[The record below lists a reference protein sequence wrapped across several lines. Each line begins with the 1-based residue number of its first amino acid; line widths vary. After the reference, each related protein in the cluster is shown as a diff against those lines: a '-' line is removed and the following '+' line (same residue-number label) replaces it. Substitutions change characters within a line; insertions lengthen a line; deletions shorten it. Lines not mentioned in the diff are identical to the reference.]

1 MANYQAPG
9 VYVQEVP
16 SGARAIGQVNTSIAA
31 FVGVAPD
38 QDALVDEL
46 RVLDNWTQFVDQ
58 YVGNATAGTPLSNAV
73 YGFFSN
79 GGSRCYVV
87 NIGANGS
94 LTGTATKPTGLTL
107 FEAVDDISMV
117 AAPGFA
123 DAESYA
129 ALAAHV
135 EHPLRQDRMAIMDT
149 VEKVDDVGALT
160 RAATSGVPVGARDSG
175 TADERS
181 TTDEGPGGDAG
192 SGGGSSGGGGSGDA
206 DEAEAS
212 EAEDTSEQPA
222 GTEASESTPSSS
234 SSVSSDSPDW
244 PDSPRPAD
252 AGSREGAAIEANGQQ
267 DLGAPQSPGGYTAL
281 YFPWIVMIDPV
292 SGKKVTQ
299 PPSGHIAGVWARVD
313 ATRGVHKAPA
323 NEPIQGAIDLV
334 RRVSRGEQEVLNPAG
349 VNCIRYFPGEGIR
362 IWGART
368 KAPEASEYRYVNVRR
383 LTNMIKESVADGT
396 RWVVF
401 EPNDH
406 TLWKSIRRDIGA
418 FLTNVWR
425 DGALLGTTPQQ
436 AFFVK
441 CDEETNPP
449 EVRDAGQVVTL
460 IGIAPVKPAE
470 FVIFKLMQSADNT
483 SETESAGA

>member
-1 MANYQAPG
+1 MVNYQAPG

-16 SGARAIGQVNTSIAA
+16 SGARSIGQVSTSIAG

-38 QDALVDEL
+38 PLAHLDEA

-58 YVGNATAGTPLSNAV
+58 YVGKATQGTPLSNAV
-73 YGFFSN
+73 FGFFAN
-79 GGSRCYVV
+79 GGGRCYVV
-87 NIGANGS
+87 NIGTGGS
-94 LTGTATKPTGLTL
+94 LTGTARKPTGLTL
-107 FEAVDDISMV
+107 FEAIDDISMV
-117 AAPGFA
+117 AAPGYANA
-123 DAESYA
+123 DAYA
-129 ALAAHV
+129 ALQAHV
-135 EHPLRQDRMAIMDT
+135 EHPLRQDRMAILDT

-160 RAATSGVPVGARDSG
+160 RAATSGVPDAPEPDKPEPEPDKPDKPED
-175 TADERS
+175 AKPEPAKP
-181 TTDEGPGGDAG
+181 GPGAG
-192 SGGGSSGGGGSGDA
+192 ATGE
-206 DEAEAS
+206 EA
-212 EAEDTSEQPA
+212 
-222 GTEASESTPSSS
+222 
-234 SSVSSDSPDW
+234 
-244 PDSPRPAD
+244 
-252 AGSREGAAIEANGQQ
+252 I
-267 DLGAPQSPGGYTAL
+267 GAPQSPGGYTAL
-281 YFPWIVMIDPV
+281 YFPWIVMTDPV

-299 PPSGHIAGVWARVD
+299 PPSGHMAGIWARVD
-313 ATRGVHKAPA
+313 GSRGVHKAPA
-323 NEPIQGAIDLV
+323 NEPIQGALDLV

-362 IWGART
+362 VWGART
-368 KAPEASEYRYVNVRR
+368 KAPEASEYRYINVRR

-470 FVIFKLMQSADNT
+470 FVIFKLMQSAEAT

>member
-16 SGARAIGQVNTSIAA
+16 SGARAIGQVSTSIAG
-31 FVGVAPD
+31 FVGLAPD
-38 QDALVDEL
+38 NDALVGEL

-87 NIGANGS
+87 NIGPDGS
-94 LTGTATKPTGLTL
+94 LTGTASAPTGLTL
-107 FEAVDDISMV
+107 FEAVDDLSIV

-123 DAESYA
+123 TAEAYA
-129 ALAAHV
+129 ALQAHV
-135 EHPLRQDRMAIMDT
+135 EHPLRQDRMAILDT
-149 VEKVDDVGALT
+149 VEKVDDVGSLT
-160 RAATSGVPVGARDSG
+160 RAATSGLPDSASKKG
-175 TADERS
+175 SASADAS
-181 TTDEGPGGDAG
+181 
-192 SGGGSSGGGGSGDA
+192 
-206 DEAEAS
+206 AEAG
-212 EAEDTSEQPA
+212 EQ
-222 GTEASESTPSSS
+222 E
-234 SSVSSDSPDW
+234 
-244 PDSPRPAD
+244 
-252 AGSREGAAIEANGQQ
+252 

-281 YFPWIVMIDPV
+281 YYPWIVMIDPV

-334 RRVSRGEQEVLNPAG
+334 RRISRGEQEVLNPAG

-362 IWGART
+362 VWGART
-368 KAPEASEYRYVNVRR
+368 KAPEASEYRYINVRR

-483 SETESAGA
+483 SETEGGGA

>member
-1 MANYQAPG
+1 MVNYQAPG

-16 SGARAIGQVNTSIAA
+16 SGARSIGQVSTSIAG
-31 FVGVAPD
+31 FIGVSPD
-38 QDALVDEL
+38 ATAYPDEV

-58 YVGNATAGTPLSNAV
+58 YVGKATQGTPLSNAV
-73 YGFFSN
+73 FGFFTN

-87 NIGANGS
+87 NIGTGGS
-94 LTGTATKPTGLTL
+94 LTGTAAKPTGVTL
-107 FEAVDDISMV
+107 FEAIDDISIV
-117 AAPGFA
+117 AAPGYSDA
-123 DAESYA
+123 DAYS
-129 ALAAHV
+129 ALQAHV
-135 EHPLRQDRMAIMDT
+135 EHPLRQDRMAILDT
-149 VEKVDDVGALT
+149 PEKVDDVGSLT
-160 RAATSGVPVGARDSG
+160 RAATSGLPGGDK
-175 TADERS
+175 
-181 TTDEGPGGDAG
+181 PGGDAG
-192 SGGGSSGGGGSGDA
+192 EGKSGDKT
-206 DEAEAS
+206 D
-212 EAEDTSEQPA
+212 
-222 GTEASESTPSSS
+222 GK
-234 SSVSSDSPDW
+234 SD
-244 PDSPRPAD
+244 
-252 AGSREGAAIEANGQQ
+252 GAAGEES
-267 DLGAPQSPGGYTAL
+267 LGAPQSPSGYTAL
-281 YFPWIVMIDPV
+281 YFPWIVMTDPV

-299 PPSGHIAGVWARVD
+299 PPSGHLAGVWARVD

-323 NEPIQGAIDLV
+323 NEPIQGALDLV

-362 IWGART
+362 VWGART

-470 FVIFKLMQSADNT
+470 FVVFKLMQSADNT
-483 SETESAGA
+483 QTENAGA

>member
-16 SGARAIGQVNTSIAA
+16 SGARAIGQVNTSIAG
-31 FVGVAPD
+31 FVGLAPNR
-38 QDALVDEL
+38 DALVDEL

-58 YVGNATAGTPLSNAV
+58 YIGNATAGTPLSNAV

-87 NIGANGS
+87 NIGKDGS
-94 LTGTATKPTGLTL
+94 LTGTAAKPTGLTL

-129 ALAAHV
+129 ALQAHV

-149 VEKVDDVGALT
+149 PEKVDDVGALT
-160 RAATSGVPVGARDSG
+160 RAAASGVPESASP
-175 TADERS
+175 AD
-181 TTDEGPGGDAG
+181 
-192 SGGGSSGGGGSGDA
+192 
-206 DEAEAS
+206 
-212 EAEDTSEQPA
+212 EDTSSDE
-222 GTEASESTPSSS
+222 GTTPD
-234 SSVSSDSPDW
+234 VDPDG
-244 PDSPRPAD
+244 DAED
-252 AGSREGAAIEANGQQ
+252 AGDSAEDSTDQE

-281 YFPWIVMIDPV
+281 YYPWIVMIDPV

-323 NEPIQGAIDLV
+323 NEPIQGAIDLA

>member
-16 SGARAIGQVNTSIAA
+16 SGARSIGQVSTSIAG

-38 QDALVDEL
+38 PLAHLDEA

-58 YVGNATAGTPLSNAV
+58 YVGKATQGTPLSNAV
-73 YGFFSN
+73 FGFFAN
-79 GGSRCYVV
+79 GGGRCYVV
-87 NIGANGS
+87 NVGTGGS
-94 LTGTATKPTGLTL
+94 LTGTARKPTGLTL
-107 FEAVDDISMV
+107 FEAIDDISMV
-117 AAPGFA
+117 AAPGYA
-123 DAESYA
+123 DADAYA
-129 ALAAHV
+129 ALQAHV
-135 EHPLRQDRMAIMDT
+135 EHPLRQDRMAILDT

-160 RAATSGVPVGARDSG
+160 RAATSGLPGDP
-175 TADERS
+175 
-181 TTDEGPGGDAG
+181 GPDKPEPDKPDKPEKPEPGAG
-192 SGGGSSGGGGSGDA
+192 SADTPASRATGEDA
-206 DEAEAS
+206 
-212 EAEDTSEQPA
+212 
-222 GTEASESTPSSS
+222 
-234 SSVSSDSPDW
+234 
-244 PDSPRPAD
+244 
-252 AGSREGAAIEANGQQ
+252 
-267 DLGAPQSPGGYTAL
+267 LGAPQSPGGYTAL
-281 YFPWIVMIDPV
+281 YFPWIVMTDPV

-299 PPSGHIAGVWARVD
+299 PPSGHMAGIWARVD
-313 ATRGVHKAPA
+313 GSRGVHKAPA
-323 NEPIQGAIDLV
+323 NEPIQGALDLV

-362 IWGART
+362 VWGART
-368 KAPEASEYRYVNVRR
+368 KAPEASEYRYINVRR

-470 FVIFKLMQSADNT
+470 FVIFKLMQSAEAT
-483 SETESAGA
+483 SESESAGA

>member
-16 SGARAIGQVNTSIAA
+16 SGARAIGQVNTSIAG
-31 FVGVAPD
+31 FVGLAPNRN
-38 QDALVDEL
+38 ALVDEL

-58 YVGNATAGTPLSNAV
+58 YVGNAAAGTPLSNAV

-87 NIGANGS
+87 NIGPDGS
-94 LTGTATKPTGLTL
+94 LTGTAAKPTGLTL

-117 AAPGFA
+117 AAPGYA

-129 ALAAHV
+129 ALQAHV

-149 VEKVDDVGALT
+149 VEKLDDVGALT
-160 RAATSGVPVGARDSG
+160 RAATSGVPEAAAS
-175 TADERS
+175 S
-181 TTDEGPGGDAG
+181 DEGATP
-192 SGGGSSGGGGSGDA
+192 DA
-206 DEAEAS
+206 DS
-212 EAEDTSEQPA
+212 DSDAEDT
-222 GTEASESTPSSS
+222 G
-234 SSVSSDSPDW
+234 
-244 PDSPRPAD
+244 D
-252 AGSREGAAIEANGQQ
+252 APEETDDGDQE

-281 YFPWIVMIDPV
+281 YYPWIVMLDPV

>member
-16 SGARAIGQVNTSIAA
+16 SGARAIGQVNTSIAG
-31 FVGVAPD
+31 FVGLAPNR
-38 QDALVDEL
+38 DALVDEL

-58 YVGNATAGTPLSNAV
+58 YIGNATAGTPLSNAV

-87 NIGANGS
+87 NIGKDGS
-94 LTGTATKPTGLTL
+94 LTGTAAKPTGLTL

-129 ALAAHV
+129 ALQAHV

-149 VEKVDDVGALT
+149 PEKVDDVGALT
-160 RAATSGVPVGARDSG
+160 RAATSGVPESASP
-175 TADERS
+175 AD
-181 TTDEGPGGDAG
+181 
-192 SGGGSSGGGGSGDA
+192 
-206 DEAEAS
+206 
-212 EAEDTSEQPA
+212 EDTSSDE
-222 GTEASESTPSSS
+222 GTTPD
-234 SSVSSDSPDW
+234 VDPDG
-244 PDSPRPAD
+244 DAED
-252 AGSREGAAIEANGQQ
+252 AGDSAEDSTDQE

-281 YFPWIVMIDPV
+281 YYPWIVMIDPV

-323 NEPIQGAIDLV
+323 NEPIQGAIDLA

>member
-16 SGARAIGQVNTSIAA
+16 SGARAIGQVNTSIAG
-31 FVGVAPD
+31 FVGLAPD
-38 QDALVDEL
+38 KNALVGEL

-58 YVGNATAGTPLSNAV
+58 YVGNAAAGTPLSNAV

-87 NIGANGS
+87 NIGADGS
-94 LTGTATKPTGLTL
+94 LTGTASAPNGLTL

-117 AAPGFA
+117 AAPGYA
-123 DAESYA
+123 TAEAYA
-129 ALAAHV
+129 ALQAHV

-149 VEKVDDVGALT
+149 LEKIDDVGALT
-160 RAATSGVPVGARDSG
+160 RAATSGVP
-175 TADERS
+175 
-181 TTDEGPGGDAG
+181 
-192 SGGGSSGGGGSGDA
+192 
-206 DEAEAS
+206 
-212 EAEDTSEQPA
+212 EDTD
-222 GTEASESTPSSS
+222 SSS
-234 SSVSSDSPDW
+234 STKKSDTTSVAE
-244 PDSPRPAD
+244 AD
-252 AGSREGAAIEANGQQ
+252 GQE

-292 SGKKVTQ
+292 SGQKVTQ

-323 NEPIQGAIDLV
+323 NEPIQGALDLV

-362 IWGART
+362 VWGART

-470 FVIFKLMQSADNT
+470 FVIFKLMQSAENT
-483 SETESAGA
+483 SQTENAGA

>member
-175 TADERS
+175 PADER
-181 TTDEGPGGDAG
+181 TTADEGPGGDAG
-192 SGGGSSGGGGSGDA
+192 PDDGGSDGARPSDDGGSGDA
-206 DEAEAS
+206 DAAS
-212 EAEDTSEQPA
+212 EEPVDTEGSD
-222 GTEASESTPSSS
+222 STPSSS
-234 SSVSSDSPDW
+234 SSVSSDAPDW
-244 PDSPRPAD
+244 PDSPRPSA
-252 AGSREGAAIEANGQQ
+252 AASQEGAATEAGEQQ

>member
-94 LTGTATKPTGLTL
+94 LTGTAAKPTGLTL

-135 EHPLRQDRMAIMDT
+135 EHPLRQDRMAILDT

-175 TADERS
+175 PEEERTTA
-181 TTDEGPGGDAG
+181 DEGPGGDAG
-192 SGGGSSGGGGSGDA
+192 SDGGGSGGGGSSDDAGEEADAGD
-206 DEAEAS
+206 S
-212 EAEDTSEQPA
+212 P
-222 GTEASESTPSSS
+222 PSSAS
-234 SSVSSDSPDW
+234 SASSVSSDAPDW
-244 PDSPRPAD
+244 PDSTRPPASRAAD
-252 AGSREGAAIEANGQQ
+252 PDTEASDQQ

>member
-1 MANYQAPG
+1 MANYKAPG

-16 SGARAIGQVNTSIAA
+16 SGARSIGQVSTSIAG
-31 FVGVAPD
+31 FVGVSPD
-38 QDALVDEL
+38 PLAYPDEA

-58 YVGNATAGTPLSNAV
+58 YVGKAMQGTPLSNAV
-73 YGFFSN
+73 FGFFAN

-87 NIGANGS
+87 NIGTGGS
-94 LTGTATKPTGLTL
+94 LMGTAAKPTGVTL
-107 FEAVDDISMV
+107 FEAIDDISMV
-117 AAPGFA
+117 AAPGYA
-123 DAESYA
+123 DADAYA
-129 ALAAHV
+129 ALQAHV

-149 VEKVDDVGALT
+149 PEKVDDVGALT
-160 RAATSGVPVGARDSG
+160 RAATSGVP
-175 TADERS
+175 
-181 TTDEGPGGDAG
+181 DAPK
-192 SGGGSSGGGGSGDA
+192 S
-206 DEAEAS
+206 
-212 EAEDTSEQPA
+212 
-222 GTEASESTPSSS
+222 
-234 SSVSSDSPDW
+234 
-244 PDSPRPAD
+244 AD
-252 AGSREGAAIEANGQQ
+252 AKGDDDKAVTDKAGPDKPNADRATGEDA
-267 DLGAPQSPGGYTAL
+267 LGAPQSPGGYTAL
-281 YFPWIVMIDPV
+281 YFPWIVMTDPV

-299 PPSGHIAGVWARVD
+299 PPSGHVAGVWARVD

-323 NEPIQGAIDLV
+323 NEPIQGALDLV

-425 DGALLGTTPQQ
+425 DGALLGTAPQQ

>member
-16 SGARAIGQVNTSIAA
+16 SGARSIGQVSTSIAG

-38 QDALVDEL
+38 PAAYLDEA

-58 YVGNATAGTPLSNAV
+58 YVGKAVEGTPLSNAV
-73 YGFFSN
+73 FGFFAN

-87 NIGANGS
+87 NIGKGGS
-94 LTGTATKPTGLTL
+94 LTGTAAKPTGLTL
-107 FEAVDDISMV
+107 FEAIDDISMV

-123 DAESYA
+123 EAEAYA
-129 ALAAHV
+129 ALQAHV
-135 EHPLRQDRMAIMDT
+135 EHPLRMDRMAIMDT

-160 RAATSGVPVGARDSG
+160 RAAASGVPDDAKSDTAKTDTAKPDAEG
-175 TADERS
+175 TDGE
-181 TTDEGPGGDAG
+181 DA
-192 SGGGSSGGGGSGDA
+192 
-206 DEAEAS
+206 
-212 EAEDTSEQPA
+212 
-222 GTEASESTPSSS
+222 
-234 SSVSSDSPDW
+234 
-244 PDSPRPAD
+244 
-252 AGSREGAAIEANGQQ
+252 
-267 DLGAPQSPGGYTAL
+267 LGAPQSPGGYTAL
-281 YFPWIVMIDPV
+281 YFPWIVMSDPV

-299 PPSGHIAGVWARVD
+299 PPSGHMAGVWARVD
-313 ATRGVHKAPA
+313 ANRGVHKAPA
-323 NEPIQGAIDLV
+323 NEPIQGALDLV

-362 IWGART
+362 VWGART

-470 FVIFKLMQSADNT
+470 FVVFKLMQSANT
-483 SETESAGA
+483 TETESAGA

>member
-94 LTGTATKPTGLTL
+94 LTGTASKPTGLTL

-160 RAATSGVPVGARDSG
+160 RAATSGVPVGARDPG
-175 TADERS
+175 AADER
-181 TTDEGPGGDAG
+181 TTADEGPGGDAG
-192 SGGGSSGGGGSGDA
+192 PDDGGSGDA
-206 DEAEAS
+206 RPSDEAGS
-212 EAEDTSEQPA
+212 GEAED
-222 GTEASESTPSSS
+222 ASEEAVDTEGSDSTPSSS
-234 SSVSSDSPDW
+234 SAVSSDAPDW
-244 PDSPRPAD
+244 PDSPRPSA
-252 AGSREGAAIEANGQQ
+252 AASQEGATTEAGEQQ

>member
-1 MANYQAPG
+1 MVNYQAPG

-16 SGARAIGQVNTSIAA
+16 SGARSIGQVSTSIAG

-38 QDALVDEL
+38 PLAHLDEA

-58 YVGNATAGTPLSNAV
+58 YVGKATQGTPLSNAV
-73 YGFFSN
+73 FGFFAN
-79 GGSRCYVV
+79 GGGRCYVV
-87 NIGANGS
+87 NVGTGGS
-94 LTGTATKPTGLTL
+94 LTGTARKPTGLTL
-107 FEAVDDISMV
+107 FEAIDDISMV
-117 AAPGFA
+117 AAPGYANA
-123 DAESYA
+123 DAYA
-129 ALAAHV
+129 ALQAHV
-135 EHPLRQDRMAIMDT
+135 EHPLRQDRMAILDT

-160 RAATSGVPVGARDSG
+160 RAATSGLPDEPEPDKPENPEEPAKPAKPGKPEEAAKPEETAPAAGA
-175 TADERS
+175 
-181 TTDEGPGGDAG
+181 
-192 SGGGSSGGGGSGDA
+192 
-206 DEAEAS
+206 
-212 EAEDTSEQPA
+212 TSE
-222 GTEASESTPSSS
+222 
-234 SSVSSDSPDW
+234 
-244 PDSPRPAD
+244 D
-252 AGSREGAAIEANGQQ
+252 A
-267 DLGAPQSPGGYTAL
+267 LGAPQSPGGYTAL
-281 YFPWIVMIDPV
+281 YFPWIVMTDPV

-299 PPSGHIAGVWARVD
+299 PPSGHMAGVWARVD
-313 ATRGVHKAPA
+313 GSRGVHKAPA
-323 NEPIQGAIDLV
+323 NEPIQGALDLV

-362 IWGART
+362 VWGART
-368 KAPEASEYRYVNVRR
+368 KAPEASEYRYINVRR

-470 FVIFKLMQSADNT
+470 FVIFKLMQSAEAT

>member
-16 SGARAIGQVNTSIAA
+16 SGARSIGQVSTSIAG
-31 FVGVAPD
+31 FVGVSPD
-38 QDALVDEL
+38 PLAYPDEA

-58 YVGNATAGTPLSNAV
+58 YVGKATQGTPLSNAV
-73 YGFFSN
+73 FGFFAN

-87 NIGANGS
+87 NIGTGGS
-94 LTGTATKPTGLTL
+94 LTGTAAKPTGVTL
-107 FEAVDDISMV
+107 FEAIDDISMV

-123 DAESYA
+123 DADAYA
-129 ALAAHV
+129 TLQAHV

-149 VEKVDDVGALT
+149 PEKVDDVGALT
-160 RAATSGVPVGARDSG
+160 RAATSGVPDAPKSTDSKAEEGKTDDDRADAG
-175 TADERS
+175 TADDRKP
-181 TTDEGPGGDAG
+181 GPPRAMGEDAF
-192 SGGGSSGGGGSGDA
+192 
-206 DEAEAS
+206 
-212 EAEDTSEQPA
+212 
-222 GTEASESTPSSS
+222 
-234 SSVSSDSPDW
+234 
-244 PDSPRPAD
+244 
-252 AGSREGAAIEANGQQ
+252 
-267 DLGAPQSPGGYTAL
+267 GAPQSPGGYTAL
-281 YFPWIVMIDPV
+281 YFPWIVMTDPV

-299 PPSGHIAGVWARVD
+299 PPSGHVAGVWARVD
-313 ATRGVHKAPA
+313 ATRGIHKAPA
-323 NEPIQGAIDLV
+323 NEPIQGALDLV

-470 FVIFKLMQSADNT
+470 FVIFKLMQSAENT

>member
-16 SGARAIGQVNTSIAA
+16 SGARAIGQVNTSIAG
-31 FVGVAPD
+31 FVGLAPD

-87 NIGANGS
+87 NIGAGGS
-94 LTGTATKPTGLTL
+94 LTGTASKPTGLTL
-107 FEAVDDISMV
+107 FEAVDDLSMV

-123 DAESYA
+123 TAEAYA
-129 ALAAHV
+129 ALQAHV
-135 EHPLRQDRMAIMDT
+135 EHPLRQDRMAILDT
-149 VEKVDDVGALT
+149 VEKVDDVGSLT
-160 RAATSGVPVGARDSG
+160 RAATSGVPEGARAEDS
-175 TADERS
+175 
-181 TTDEGPGGDAG
+181 DEGTSSDEGAATDADPDEDASEAGDATEETDDAG
-192 SGGGSSGGGGSGDA
+192 SNPPS
-206 DEAEAS
+206 
-212 EAEDTSEQPA
+212 
-222 GTEASESTPSSS
+222 SSS
-234 SSVSSDSPDW
+234 SSVSSGAPDW
-244 PDSPRPAD
+244 PDSTRPA
-252 AGSREGAAIEANGQQ
+252 ASASARPTTEASEQE

-281 YFPWIVMIDPV
+281 YYPWIVMIDPV

>member
-117 AAPGFA
+117 AAPGVA

-160 RAATSGVPVGARDSG
+160 RAATS
-175 TADERS
+175 
-181 TTDEGPGGDAG
+181 
-192 SGGGSSGGGGSGDA
+192 
-206 DEAEAS
+206 
-212 EAEDTSEQPA
+212 
-222 GTEASESTPSSS
+222 
-234 SSVSSDSPDW
+234 
-244 PDSPRPAD
+244 
-252 AGSREGAAIEANGQQ
+252 
-267 DLGAPQSPGGYTAL
+267 
-281 YFPWIVMIDPV
+281 
-292 SGKKVTQ
+292 
-299 PPSGHIAGVWARVD
+299 RV
-313 ATRGVHKAPA
+313 A
-323 NEPIQGAIDLV
+323 
-334 RRVSRGEQEVLNPAG
+334 
-349 VNCIRYFPGEGIR
+349 
-362 IWGART
+362 
-368 KAPEASEYRYVNVRR
+368 
-383 LTNMIKESVADGT
+383 
-396 RWVVF
+396 
-401 EPNDH
+401 
-406 TLWKSIRRDIGA
+406 
-418 FLTNVWR
+418 
-425 DGALLGTTPQQ
+425 
-436 AFFVK
+436 
-441 CDEETNPP
+441 
-449 EVRDAGQVVTL
+449 
-460 IGIAPVKPAE
+460 
-470 FVIFKLMQSADNT
+470 
-483 SETESAGA
+483 

>member
-1 MANYQAPG
+1 
-9 VYVQEVP
+9 
-16 SGARAIGQVNTSIAA
+16 
-31 FVGVAPD
+31 
-38 QDALVDEL
+38 
-46 RVLDNWTQFVDQ
+46 
-58 YVGNATAGTPLSNAV
+58 
-73 YGFFSN
+73 
-79 GGSRCYVV
+79 
-87 NIGANGS
+87 
-94 LTGTATKPTGLTL
+94 
-107 FEAVDDISMV
+107 
-117 AAPGFA
+117 
-123 DAESYA
+123 
-129 ALAAHV
+129 
-135 EHPLRQDRMAIMDT
+135 MAILDT

-160 RAATSGVPVGARDSG
+160 RAATSGAPVGAREADAGEEST
-175 TADERS
+175 TADG
-181 TTDEGPGGDAG
+181 GPGGDD
-192 SGGGSSGGGGSGDA
+192 SGDSGSA
-206 DEAEAS
+206 DS
-212 EAEDTSEQPA
+212 
-222 GTEASESTPSSS
+222 G
-234 SSVSSDSPDW
+234 SDAPDW
-244 PDSPRPAD
+244 PDSTRPPASRSAD
-252 AGSREGAAIEANGQQ
+252 PDTEASDQQ

>member
-16 SGARAIGQVNTSIAA
+16 SGARAIGQVNTSIAG

-87 NIGANGS
+87 NIGPNGT
-94 LTGTATKPTGLTL
+94 LTGTASKPTGLTL
-107 FEAVDDISMV
+107 FEAVDDLSMV

-123 DAESYA
+123 TAEAYA
-129 ALAAHV
+129 ALQAHV

-160 RAATSGVPVGARDSG
+160 RAATSEGDD
-175 TADERS
+175 DEQ
-181 TTDEGPGGDAG
+181 E
-192 SGGGSSGGGGSGDA
+192 
-206 DEAEAS
+206 
-212 EAEDTSEQPA
+212 
-222 GTEASESTPSSS
+222 
-234 SSVSSDSPDW
+234 
-244 PDSPRPAD
+244 
-252 AGSREGAAIEANGQQ
+252 

-281 YFPWIVMIDPV
+281 YYPWIVMIDPV